1 VGAFTDTARHPSRA
15 GLEVG
20 PPAGA
25 KLRGAMAEPLY
36 LAADIGGTKTS
47 CTVATE
53 AGEILAAARA
63 PTPVAEGPEACL
75 GIIGRLLRQAA
86 GEAGVPPEGCR
97 AIGAAIGGPL
107 DSRRGIIYSPPN
119 LPNWEAVPLKDHLE
133 AEFGLPAHTENDANA
148 GALAEA
154 RFGAGRGAQNVVYLT
169 LGTGIGGG
177 IIADGR
183 LYRGTTDDA
192 GEIGHTTVLPGGPPC
207 GCGKRGCLE
216 ALVAGPAIGRRAR
229 EKARA
234 QPDSLLWEGA
244 GGDESAIGGETALHA
259 AQRGDAA
266 ALEVWAETAE
276 YLGLGIANL
285 VQVLNPQ
292 VVALGTIAIAAGDL
306 LLEPVRAVV
315 RREAWPRAVE
325 AVRIVP
331 AELGERVGDLA
342 ALCCALNEG
351 R

>member
-1 VGAFTDTARHPSRA
+1 MSQ
-15 GLEVG
+15 
-20 PPAGA
+20 
-25 KLRGAMAEPLY
+25 PLY

-53 AGEILAAARA
+53 EGEILAAARA
-63 PTPVAEGPEACL
+63 PTPVAGGPAACL
-75 GIIGRLLRQAA
+75 AVIDRLLREAAAQA
-86 GEAGVPPEGCR
+86 GTLPEGCR

-107 DSRRGIIYSPPN
+107 DSKRGIIYSPPN
-119 LPNWEAVPLKDHLE
+119 LPTWDAVPLKDHLE
-133 AEFGLPAHTENDANA
+133 AQFGLPAYIENDANA

-154 RFGAGRGAQNVVYLT
+154 RFGAGRGARNVVYLT

-192 GEIGHTTVLPGGPPC
+192 GEIGHTTIIPNGPEC

-216 ALVAGPAIGRRAR
+216 ALVAGPALGRRAR

-234 QPDSLLWEGA
+234 HPDSLLWEEA
-244 GGDESAIGGETALHA
+244 GGDEARIAGEAALA
-259 AQRGDAA
+259 AARRGDAA
-266 ALEVWAETAE
+266 ALEVWTETAE

-285 VQVLNPQ
+285 VQVLNPE
-292 VVALGTIAIAAGDL
+292 VVAIGTIAVAAGDL

-315 RREAWPRAVE
+315 RQEAWPRAVG

-331 AELGERVGDLA
+331 AELGARVGDLA
-342 ALCCALNEG
+342 ALCCALNQG